1 MIVTMRRGIRSVLRT
16 AYRWHNQHVISSS
29 IEVDALV
36 SQRHMGL
43 LSTGCG
49 CPSPNLLHNAWQ
61 DSRAFCSQ
69 AAATAD
75 EVSCAAPCCS
85 TACRGYHTLVCD
97 GISVTQESST
107 THHPAAQQA
116 TTEATPEIVADAA
129 KFTEL
134 KRELDAAYVESRAH
148 HLFQQRA
155 YRETADILID
165 FFIKVRSSAPSS

>member
-1 MIVTMRRGIRSVLRT
+1 MRRGIRSVLRT
-16 AYRWHNQHVISSS
+16 TYRWHNQHVLSSS

-69 AAATAD
+69 AAATTD
-75 EVSCAAPCCS
+75 EVRCRAPCCS
-85 TACRGYHTLVCD
+85 TAFCGCQTLVCD
-97 GISVTQESST
+97 GISVTQESWT
-107 THHPAAQQA
+107 THCPAAQQ
-116 TTEATPEIVADAA
+116 TTTQATPESAADAA
-129 KFTEL
+129 KLTEL
-134 KRELDAAYVESRAH
+134 KKELDTAAVESRAH

-155 YRETADILID
+155 YRETADMLID
-165 FFIKVRSSAPSS
+165 FFTKVRSSASSS